1 MLSLGRQIRECGR
14 IVERDVGCVRRDL
27 AEQLA
32 KVALSARIGRIGR
45 TNSKRGTSQFIAGG
59 ECGSPRDARAT
70 ASI

>member
-1 MLSLGRQIRECGR
+1 MLGLGRQIRECGR

-32 KVALSARIGRIGR
+32 KVTLSARIGS
-45 TNSKRGTSQFIAGG
+45 TDSKRGTSQFIAGG